1 MRTAIR
7 ASFFVA
13 LAAGGCS
20 REYLSP
26 AFGRAN
32 RDALAMQAV
41 APAKPPPPPSMKL
54 DTQEAAVISGAY
66 VHSLSGKTS
75 QREPEPLLFVSP
87 QQQGSSPQLAPS
99 VPKY

>member
-7 ASFFVA
+7 ALFFVA
-13 LAAGGCS
+13 LASGGCS
-20 REYLSP
+20 REHISP

-32 RDALAMQAV
+32 REALAMQAV

-54 DTQEAAVISGAY
+54 DTQEAAVIAGAY
-66 VHSLSGKTS
+66 VHSLSGKTT

-87 QQQGSSPQLAPS
+87 QQQGMGQPLAPS